1 MRRRLVGALV
11 CSVSGLLIPLSSFAQ
26 SPSKV
31 WRIGILNPRA
41 ARTMGPESAYAEF
54 FAGLRDLGYAEE
66 RNMTVVWQFAN
77 GKLERL
83 PELAAQLVRD
93 KVDVIVTHS
102 THGVSAAKQATST
115 IPIVALTFGDPVGS
129 GFAASLARPGG
140 NITGVTTLGEEI
152 VAKRMQILSSAVP
165 RASRIAYLTNPDN
178 PIQARI
184 VIPNLVTAARRAG
197 KDIVVVR
204 VRSAEELSEAFEVMG
219 RERVGALLVSDDPV
233 FSDLGQRIGTLA
245 LQRKL
250 PVMFPNA
257 ADFGT
262 MSYGRDMADMGRRAA
277 TLAAKILNGAKPGDL
292 PIEQPTKFNLVVNLK
307 MAKAIGVAIPESIL
321 VQANRVI
328 E

>member
-1 MRRRLVGALV
+1 VGALV
-11 CSVSGLLIPLSSFAQ
+11 CTASGLWIPITFGQ

-41 ARTMGPESAYAEF
+41 ARTSGPEIAYADF
-54 FAGLRDLGYAEE
+54 FAGLRDLGFAEE
-66 RNMTVVWQFAN
+66 RNITVLWQFAN

-93 KVDVIVTHS
+93 KVDVIVTH
-102 THGVSAAKQATST
+102 TTLGVRAAQQATST
-115 IPIVALTFGDPVGS
+115 IPIVALTFADPVGS

-165 RASRIAYLTNPDN
+165 GVSRIAYLTNPDN
-178 PIQARI
+178 PAQVRI
-184 VIPNLVTAARRAG
+184 VIPNLVTAARKAG

-204 VRSAEELSEAFEVMG
+204 MRSAEELSQAFGVMA
-219 RERVGALLVSDDPV
+219 RERTGALLVSDDPV

-245 LQRKL
+245 LQRRM
-250 PVMFPNA
+250 PVMFPNV
-257 ADFGT
+257 ADAGT
-262 MSYGRDMADMGRRAA
+262 MSYGRDMTDMGRRAA
-277 TLAAKILNGAKPGDL
+277 TLTAKILSGAKPGDL

-307 MAKAIGVAIPESIL
+307 LAKAIGLTIPESIL
-321 VQANRVI
+321 LQANRVI